1 MRWVI
6 LRILQYFYIRP
17 NAEIRNQSQSHAL
30 NLDRTLTSSKKGQSM
45 ANMSQI
51 KISLI
56 VLVAMLASATVQS
69 SEIKLPTETTAAL
82 AHGSLPAPWGWRD
95 FCRKNPADCVATA
108 INSDRLKLTTDIWRK
123 IIDINNR
130 VNQSIE
136 PVSDLD
142 HWGKPESWDYPSD
155 GKGDCEDYALLK
167 RGLLIR
173 SGLPSSSLLL
183 TVVIN
188 RRQEGHAVLMVTTDL
203 GDFVLDNQ
211 SNQIQSWDATG
222 YRFVERQSATNPNEW
237 VQLNDGMGE
246 VLVSSRDKK
255 TPFD

>member
-1 MRWVI
+1 MAAKGHQKNSVYALAI
-6 LRILQYFYIRP
+6 LI
-17 NAEIRNQSQSHAL
+17 
-30 NLDRTLTSSKKGQSM
+30 
-45 ANMSQI
+45 
-51 KISLI
+51 
-56 VLVAMLASATVQS
+56 SATTAQA
-69 SEIKLPTETTAAL
+69 SELKLPTETTAAL
-82 AHGSLPAPWGWRD
+82 AHGALPAPWGWRD
-95 FCRKNPADCVATA
+95 FCRKNPADCVAKQSTTE
-108 INSDRLKLTTDIWRK
+108 RLHLTTDIWRK
-123 IIDINNR
+123 ITDINNR

-136 PVSDLD
+136 AVSDMD

-173 SGLPSSSLLL
+173 AGLPSSSLLM

-188 RRQEGHAVLMVTTDL
+188 RRQEGHAILTVTTDL

-211 SNQIQSWDATG
+211 TNEIQAWGSTG
-222 YRFVERQSATNPNEW
+222 YRFVERQSAANPNEW

-255 TPFD
+255 SPFD